1 MRAIVVREFGD
12 PEVLRLESVPSPSLG
27 EGQVLVE
34 VAYAGVNFTDT
45 ERRRGLSDKQL
56 PWTPGIEA
64 AGTVMAVGQDVS
76 ATLVGRRVAV
86 AGPHA
91 EQSGTYATNVAVSV
105 ARIYPIPDEL
115 SFETAAAVTSQGLTA
130 YHLVHTAG
138 SVRAGQTV
146 LVHAAAGG
154 VGQLAVQLA
163 RRAGARVLGATS
175 RAAKMAVISAMGA
188 EPVVLDVEGRWV
200 DTVRRATGGKGVDLV
215 LDSVGAPTQ
224 AGSLASLAPLGHLVH
239 YGSAGGAPQPVD
251 PEALYDLSLKV
262 SSYWLWTPH
271 GEQRMA
277 EAARAIFGLAIA
289 GDLRAQID
297 AVYPLDQASEAHR
310 RLESGASTG
319 KLLLRMDQEV

>member
-1 MRAIVVREFGD
+1 MREFGD

-64 AGTVMAVGQDVS
+64 AGTVMAVGQDVP
-76 ATLVGRRVAV
+76 ATLVGRRMAV

-200 DTVRRATGGKGVDLV
+200 DTVRRATAGKHSGTSCTMDPP
-215 LDSVGAPTQ
+215 GARRSRWTRRRCMTCP
-224 AGSLASLAPLGHLVH
+224 SR
-239 YGSAGGAPQPVD
+239 SAATGCGRRTANSAWRRLL
-251 PEALYDLSLKV
+251 ER
-262 SSYWLWTPH
+262 SSGWQLPATC
-271 GEQRMA
+271 
-277 EAARAIFGLAIA
+277 
-289 GDLRAQID
+289 
-297 AVYPLDQASEAHR
+297 AHR
-310 RLESGASTG
+310 
-319 KLLLRMDQEV
+319 